1 MGSDI
6 SDFQLRDEMKRK
18 YEYQFLQVYLSE
30 YDSSGFDA
38 DEAKI
43 VKKIPLDAIVD
54 IIIYCSQGRR
64 NIAMNYLKT
73 TQEFVRKCLSFL
85 VPACPNNLKRQSY
98 LTRCIVVQIWSLSFI
113 IQKCIIEHN
122 LEKAKEETANTDL
135 LHEILVRMNEEELL
149 ESAQLVANTPRRH
162 FALIN
167 SEIFFLKKKKQRYN
181 ATYCNM
187 KASL

>member
-64 NIAMNYLKT
+64 NLAMNYLKT

-85 VPACPNNLKRQSY
+85 HF
-98 LTRCIVVQIWSLSFI
+98 SFF
-113 IQKCIIEHN
+113 K
-122 LEKAKEETANTDL
+122 
-135 LHEILVRMNEEELL
+135 
-149 ESAQLVANTPRRH
+149 
-162 FALIN
+162 
-167 SEIFFLKKKKQRYN
+167 
-181 ATYCNM
+181 
-187 KASL
+187 